1 MKKKWNVYLTVGLI
15 LTGLMVFA
23 ALLGSFWTPYVP
35 TAMKYGRFQAP
46 SLAHLFGTDN
56 FGRDIFSRVLKG
68 TGTTLGIA
76 LSTVS
81 IGAAIG
87 TLVGAITG
95 YYGGWLDEA
104 LMRLN
109 DAITAF
115 PSFLLALLIVSLVG
129 PGKKYSVV
137 LALGLVFIPSFARI
151 MRTEFRALRGR
162 NFVIGAR
169 LMGASNGRI
178 LWVHLLPNTLR
189 ALLPAFT
196 IGFNNAVLAEA
207 SLSFLGIGVTPPDAS
222 LGYMLAEAQ
231 SMLAAGPWYALCTGL
246 TIVLLV
252 FGVGLLGEGL
262 QDHAGDT

>member
-1 MKKKWNVYLTVGLI
+1 MKKRRNGFLIVGLI
-15 LTGLMVFA
+15 ITGLMILI

-35 TAMKYGRFQAP
+35 TAMDFGRFLPP
-46 SLAHLFGTDN
+46 SPSHFFGTDN
-56 FGRDIFSRVLKG
+56 FGRDIFSRILKG

-76 LSTVS
+76 LSTVT
-81 IGAAIG
+81 IGAVIG
-87 TLVGAITG
+87 TVVGAVTG

-137 LALGLVFIPSFARI
+137 LALGLVFIPSFARV
-151 MRTEFRALRGR
+151 MRTEFRALRGH

-169 LMGASNGRI
+169 LMGASDGRI
-178 LWVHLLPNTLR
+178 LLVHLLPNTLKT
-189 ALLPAFT
+189 LLPAFT

-207 SLSFLGIGVTPPDAS
+207 SMSFLGIGVTPPDAS

-231 SMLAAGPWYALCTGL
+231 AMLAAGPWYALFTGF

-262 QDHAGDT
+262 QNHAGDT